1 MIAIHVLHR
10 RGTMI
15 AVRLSDDIKDRLEK
29 IAKRT
34 GRTKSYYIRQAILEY
49 LDDMEDY
56 YLAEER
62 MKTFSEANT
71 ISLQELKKRYDLED

>member
-1 MIAIHVLHR
+1 
-10 RGTMI
+10 MI